1 MLRITQQRQA
11 SAAQAYYAA
20 SDYYREGQELVGSWG
35 GIGAKLLGLEGTVS
49 KAAFDRLCENRDPR
63 TGTRL
68 TQRRKAERTVGYDFT
83 WSVPKSVSLL
93 SALTEDPQLLDAFRQ
108 AVEETMQEL
117 ETASSG
123 TPSSRRKRCGRRPC
137 GGGSAK

>member
-1 MLRITQQRQA
+1 MGAFSTQRGHGVKRDWVRSS
-11 SAAQAYYAA
+11 SAGDTYPSA
-20 SDYYREGQELVGSWG
+20 
-35 GIGAKLLGLEGTVS
+35 
-49 KAAFDRLCENRDPR
+49 NRDPR

-68 TQRRKAERTVGYDFT
+68 TQRRKAERTVGYDVT